1 MKRLLRGSFSLLL
14 CGLVV
19 VGGAL
24 VGCQTGAGPQRPT
37 GRRVQPRPVTEPV
50 HGVWVARFH
59 YRHADDVRTIM
70 RNCAELGFNT
80 VYWQV
85 RGAGTV
91 AYPSSIE
98 PWSPEFNFRDPGFD
112 PLAIAVEEA
121 HQHGLRI
128 EAWVN
133 VLPGW
138 RGEQPPP
145 VRQQLWNAH
154 PDWFLRDADGHR
166 QPLTIVDPKTKLA
179 DSFYVIL
186 NPCLPEVRQHIVRVI
201 EEIVSR
207 YDVDGVH
214 LDYVRYAWDTT
225 PDAANKYPRDART
238 LAIYKRETGKRP
250 DDDAEAWKH
259 WRANQLTRLVASIR
273 QMLDRRRPGA
283 TLTAAVVRNPR
294 TAYDSFFQNGVAWLR
309 TGMVDALLPMAYS
322 DQLGPFEADIAAY
335 REAVGGRRIVP
346 GVGIYKH
353 TNGEIMRQQLARC
366 ANWGGD
372 FALFSYESLYP
383 THQDRQSSRGPSAQT
398 RAQRQQ
404 RRAALR
410 PFVGK

>member
-1 MKRLLRGSFSLLL
+1 M
-14 CGLVV
+14 
-19 VGGAL
+19 
-24 VGCQTGAGPQRPT
+24 
-37 GRRVQPRPVTEPV
+37 
-50 HGVWVARFH
+50 
-59 YRHADDVRTIM
+59 
-70 RNCAELGFNT
+70 
-80 VYWQV
+80 
-85 RGAGTV
+85 
-91 AYPSSIE
+91 
-98 PWSPEFNFRDPGFD
+98 
-112 PLAIAVEEA
+112 
-121 HQHGLRI
+121 
-128 EAWVN
+128 
-133 VLPGW
+133 
-138 RGEQPPP
+138 
-145 VRQQLWNAH
+145 
-154 PDWFLRDADGHR
+154 
-166 QPLTIVDPKTKLA
+166 
-179 DSFYVIL
+179 
-186 NPCLPEVRQHIVRVI
+186 RVI

-322 DQLGPFEADIAAY
+322 EQLGPFEADIAAY

-353 TNGEIMRQQLARC
+353 TNGEATRRQLARC
-366 ANWGGD
+366 ADWGGD

-383 THQDRQSSRGPSAQT
+383 THQDRQSSRGPSAPDASAAPSNAAPRSAPSSASNPRRCQEVPLLLEQWSVDAEKPLLKSSGT
-398 RAQRQQ
+398 RLRAVAMRALAIAVGATGALAKAFCL
-404 RRAALR
+404 AALA
-410 PFVGK
+410 FGGQAAMA